1 MSPLNIVTD
10 LNTINQLAVQ
20 HHDDFEVMRYML
32 EADDDLDDGLLDARV
47 DAVAAP
53 IIAAVD
59 CTRCA
64 NCCRSL
70 DVYLTEQDA
79 QRLAE
84 GIHIPVDAVIT
95 RYVDRD
101 SAAEVEEWGKF
112 SSRPCAFLQGRL
124 CSVYPHRPES
134 CRLYPAF
141 TPDFRWTLADTIAG
155 AALCPII
162 YNTLVAMLD
171 QIDEII
177 RSAAE

>member
-1 MSPLNIVTD
+1 MNPSDIVTD
-10 LNTINQLAVQ
+10 LDTIRQLAAQ

-32 EADDDLDDGLLDARV
+32 EADDDLDDRLLDARV

-53 IIAAVD
+53 IIAAID

-79 QRLAE
+79 HRLAE

-124 CSVYPHRPES
+124 CTVYHHRPES

-155 AALCPII
+155 TALCPII
-162 YNTLVAMLD
+162 CNTLIALLD
-171 QIDEII
+171 QVDEIT
-177 RSAAE
+177 RSGIH